1 MENKPTTSKIIQLQ
15 TIVTNNYEFI
25 IPIYQRLYSWD
36 EKQIIEL
43 LDDIKNAGDEY
54 FIGNV
59 VTCKK
64 DGFYHLVDGQQRLST
79 ILFLCIWYCKNK
91 IKNSNEIP
99 SDEKIRK
106 IFDFAFLQENNTKN
120 HYDRCRIQM
129 PLRKDDENALF
140 WYKFDEIKNPKITN
154 ALKIFNKHLQNG
166 DEFFANLLEK
176 VKINF
181 IELGS
186 GINLNEYFVRM
197 NSTGVKLSPVDI
209 LKARLLK
216 LIDKKEFSN
225 YANIFDECSQM
236 DRFANFNNHKQY
248 KKLFIDDVLK
258 ITFKDEKSKKSKND
272 TEFKSIIDFS
282 TFILHVFKILYKD
295 KNIKID
301 KNKFLENT
309 WDKVKNDIDSEEAKK
324 IINTL
329 KEYRIIFD
337 VFVTKKINKSEYE
350 DYNFFYKNNKNVWV
364 IDNSLKEL
372 QQMQNYLIVSRNE
385 QGYHHF
391 LSAYL
396 LRCFGLVAIK
406 SNQGDFS
413 KSLTKGIDKIS
424 VKNVLNAYSLN
435 LLEFLR
441 HLDNHLAVASLNN
454 SSLLEIADNFENI
467 LDKKIPFAKKVDNV
481 VQNIKYNIDFSK
493 LENILNKGTNTPHYW
508 FYRLEYYL
516 LTTYKW
522 NEKQT
527 ERIKKEFKFR
537 YLNSVEHIL
546 ARQEEH
552 GAALQNQEL
561 LDVFGNI
568 ALISKSE
575 NSSYSNQNFKKK
587 QIDFN
592 KNQLS
597 SLKLLDVYSYENWDS
612 DKIKEHQTK
621 MLDILKNS
629 FKN

>member
-1 MENKPTTSKIIQLQ
+1 MKNKNTTSKIIQLQ
-15 TIVTNNYEFI
+15 TIVTNNYKFI
-25 IPIYQRLYSWD
+25 IPIYQRLYSWN

-91 IKNSNEIP
+91 TKDSNEIP
-99 SDEKIRK
+99 KDENVKK
-106 IFDFAFLQENNTKN
+106 IFDFAFLENNTNKN

-154 ALKIFNKHLQNG
+154 ALKIFDKHLQNS

-197 NSTGVKLSPVDI
+197 NSSGLKLSPVDI
-209 LKARLLK
+209 LKARLLS
-216 LIDKKEFSN
+216 LLQDEYNTF
-225 YANIFDECSQM
+225 ANIFDECSQM
-236 DRFANFNNHKQY
+236 GRFADFSKIEQNKNP
-248 KKLFIDDVLK
+248 KLTIANILK
-258 ITFKDEKSKKSKND
+258 HSYNDKVKKDEN
-272 TEFKSIIDFS
+272 TQEYKSIIDFP
-282 TFILHVFKILYKD
+282 TFILHVFKILFG
-295 KNIKID
+295 NEIKID
-301 KNKFLENT
+301 KKKFLENT
-309 WDKVKNDIDSEEAKK
+309 WDKVKDGLDSKKAKY
-324 IINTL
+324 IIKAL
-329 KEYRIIFD
+329 KEYRIVFD
-337 VFVTKKINKSEYE
+337 KFVIKNKQGDDENNYRL
-350 DYNFFYKNNKNVWV
+350 YGGYKNEK
-364 IDNSLKEL
+364 LEL
-372 QQMQNYLIVSRNE
+372 IQNYLRVARRGDNNN
-385 QGYHHF
+385 YHHF
-391 LSAYL
+391 LTNL
-396 LRCFGLVAIK
+396 LRYAK
-406 SNQGDFS
+406 DNPYP
-413 KSLTKGIDKIS
+413 DKIYLYLKNLDTALAYELLDKNNDNTLLS
-424 VKNVLNAYSLN
+424 VAE
-435 LLEFLR
+435 EFQGEAKER
-441 HLDNHLAVASLNN
+441 HMTKSC
-454 SSLLEIADNFENI
+454 FEI
-467 LDKKIPFAKKVDNV
+467 LD
-481 VQNIKYNIDFSK
+481 
-493 LENILNKGTNTPHYW
+493 KGTNTQHYW

-546 ARQEEH
+546 ARQEEY

-597 SLKLLDVYSYENWDS
+597 SLKLLDVYSNENWGS
-612 DKIKEHQTK
+612 DEIKAHQTK
-621 MLDILKNS
+621 MLEVLKNS

>member
-1 MENKPTTSKIIQLQ
+1 MENKPTTSKIIKLKI
-15 TIVTNNYEFI
+15 IVTNNYEFI
-25 IPIYQRLYSWD
+25 IPIYQRLYSWN

-43 LDDIKNAGDEY
+43 LDDIKNAKDEY

-59 VTCKK
+59 VTFKK
-64 DGFYHLVDGQQRLST
+64 DGLYHLVDGQQRLST
-79 ILFLCIWYCKNK
+79 ILFLCIWYCKNNT
-91 IKNSNEIP
+91 KNSDEIP

-106 IFDFAFLQENNTKN
+106 IFDFAFLQENNTYKN
-120 HYDRCRIQM
+120 YYDRCRIQM

-154 ALKIFNKHLQNG
+154 ALKIFNKHLQNS

-197 NSTGVKLSPVDI
+197 NSSGLKLSPVDI

-216 LIDKKEFSN
+216 LIDKREFSN

-248 KKLFIDDVLK
+248 KKLLIDDILK
-258 ITFKDEKSKKSKND
+258 ITLKDEKSKKSKND
-272 TEFKSIIDFS
+272 TEFKSIIDFP

-301 KNKFLENT
+301 KKKFLENT
-309 WDKVKNDIDSEEAKK
+309 WNKIEQTKENAIK
-324 IINTL
+324 IIEAL
-329 KEYRIIFD
+329 KEYRSVFD
-337 VFVTKKINKSEYE
+337 KFVIKNKQGDDENNYRL
-350 DYNFFYKNNKNVWV
+350 YGRYKNEK
-364 IDNSLKEL
+364 LEL
-372 QQMQNYLIVSRNE
+372 IQNYLRVARRGDNNN
-385 QGYHHF
+385 YHHF
-391 LSAYL
+391 LTNL
-396 LRCFGLVAIK
+396 LRYAKVNPNPNQIYLYLKNLDTALAYELLDKNNDNTLLSVAEEF
-406 SNQGDFS
+406 QGES
-413 KSLTKGIDKIS
+413 TEYNMSKIS
-424 VKNVLNAYSLN
+424 
-435 LLEFLR
+435 F
-441 HLDNHLAVASLNN
+441 
-454 SSLLEIADNFENI
+454 
-467 LDKKIPFAKKVDNV
+467 
-481 VQNIKYNIDFSK
+481 
-493 LENILNKGTNTPHYW
+493 NILNKGTNTPHYW

-546 ARQEEH
+546 ARQEEY
-552 GAALQNQEL
+552 GAALQNQEF

-575 NSSYSNQNFKKK
+575 NSSYSNQNFEKK

-612 DKIKEHQTK
+612 DKIKDHQEK
-621 MLDILKNS
+621 MLKVLKNS

>member
-1 MENKPTTSKIIQLQ
+1 MENKPTTSKIIQLE

-43 LDDIKNAGDEY
+43 LDDIKNASDEY

-91 IKNSNEIP
+91 TKNSNEIP

-106 IFDFAFLQENNTKN
+106 IFDFAFLESNTNKN

-154 ALKIFNKHLQNG
+154 ALKIFDKYLQNS

-176 VKINF
+176 VNINF

-216 LIDKKEFSN
+216 LIDKREFSN

-248 KKLFIDDVLK
+248 KKLLIDDILK
-258 ITFKDEKSKKSKND
+258 ITLKDEKSKKSKND
-272 TEFKSIIDFS
+272 TEFKSIIDFP

-301 KNKFLENT
+301 KKKFLENT
-309 WDKVKNDIDSEEAKK
+309 WDKVKNDIDSKKAKD
-324 IINTL
+324 IIKAL
-329 KEYRIIFD
+329 KEYRIVFD
-337 VFVTKKINKSEYE
+337 KFVIKNKQGDDENNYRL
-350 DYNFFYKNNKNVWV
+350 YGGYKNEK
-364 IDNSLKEL
+364 LEL
-372 QQMQNYLIVSRNE
+372 IQNYLRVARRGDNNN
-385 QGYHHF
+385 YHHF
-391 LSAYL
+391 LTNL
-396 LRCFGLVAIK
+396 LRYAKVNPNPNQIYLYLKNLDTVLAYELLDKNNDNTLLSVAEEF
-406 SNQGDFS
+406 QGKFIEYNMS
-413 KSLTKGIDKIS
+413 KIS
-424 VKNVLNAYSLN
+424 
-435 LLEFLR
+435 F
-441 HLDNHLAVASLNN
+441 
-454 SSLLEIADNFENI
+454 
-467 LDKKIPFAKKVDNV
+467 
-481 VQNIKYNIDFSK
+481 
-493 LENILNKGTNTPHYW
+493 NILNKGTNTPHYW

-612 DKIKEHQTK
+612 DKIKDHQEK
-621 MLDILKNS
+621 MLKVLQNS